1 MLECPFQSCSA
12 HMASAGSRK
21 WRKVRKANRLIRRCL
36 YMPLGCPILNGLGLM
51 IYVVELFPYIP
62 WSTASEMWVPS
73 EEKLP
78 LCHWESHV
86 QFGLGLQTIRGAS
99 VCWLWGSCSN
109 MFWNIPYLSIY
120 LSIYIYV
127 TICLY
132 IYVSLSVYIYICFY
146 LSIYDVFIDLS
157 IRLCFYLSTYPSIH
171 RSINLYIYDLLY
183 LNLYLSKL
191 YRIQTYIYIP
201 SIHPSTHLLIYLPIC
216 MYQYFFCVS
225 IYLSL
230 TQRVAELQ
238 TPKGAWFWSIS
249 GARAVQTQGKSSSVF

>member
-1 MLECPFQSCSA
+1 MSSLVWAYKPFEVPPC
-12 HMASAGSRK
+12 
-21 WRKVRKANRLIRRCL
+21 V
-36 YMPLGCPILNGLGLM
+36 GCEGVVPTCFETSPI
-51 IYVVELFPYIP
+51 
-62 WSTASEMWVPS
+62 
-73 EEKLP
+73 
-78 LCHWESHV
+78 
-86 QFGLGLQTIRGAS
+86 
-99 VCWLWGSCSN
+99 
-109 MFWNIPYLSIY
+109 YLSIY
-120 LSIYIYV
+120 LYV

-249 GARAVQTQGKSSSVF
+249 GARARAVQTQGKSSSVF

>member
-1 MLECPFQSCSA
+1 M
-12 HMASAGSRK
+12 
-21 WRKVRKANRLIRRCL
+21 
-36 YMPLGCPILNGLGLM
+36 
-51 IYVVELFPYIP
+51 
-62 WSTASEMWVPS
+62 
-73 EEKLP
+73 
-78 LCHWESHV
+78 
-86 QFGLGLQTIRGAS
+86 
-99 VCWLWGSCSN
+99 
-109 MFWNIPYLSIY
+109 YL
-120 LSIYIYV
+120 
-127 TICLY
+127 CLY
-132 IYVSLSVYIYICFY
+132 IYIYICFY

-249 GARAVQTQGKSSSVF
+249 GARARGANPRKKFKCFLRSIHPSKGCEERVLLHALPSSKFPVGLADTHGPHEVFERGRKTHVFGPWGHDLGGSVLEAPPEGNLALPSICV